1 MGPGDG
7 LVVGRSSL
15 EAAVQDADESVAEL
29 AQGGLV
35 TSAALTKLLAV
46 GAGSG

>member
-1 MGPGDG
+1 
-7 LVVGRSSL
+7 
-15 EAAVQDADESVAEL
+15 VQDADEPVGEL

-35 TSAALTKLLAV
+35 SDVSAAELLVV